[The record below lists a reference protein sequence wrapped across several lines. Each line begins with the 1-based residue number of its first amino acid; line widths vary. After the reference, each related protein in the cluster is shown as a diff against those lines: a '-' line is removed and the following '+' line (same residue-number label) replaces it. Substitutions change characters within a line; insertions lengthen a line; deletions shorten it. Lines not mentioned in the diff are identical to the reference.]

1 MIYGKYYI
9 VYNSEICI
17 TFNSISYTL
26 CVRLPIY
33 GQYNYYVNICI
44 KYYLLYLMEV
54 FYIFVNILQ
63 SDNI

>member
-17 TFNSISYTL
+17 TFDSISYTS

-44 KYYLLYLMEV
+44 KYHLLYLMEV
-54 FYIFVNILQ
+54 FTYL
-63 SDNI
+63 